1 MPDCVKLSPSNLGA
15 LNFMPQSCAYR
26 RVHEGRDLPDWHP
39 LVTGDPESTHSSGNS
54 MRGQTVSEVEIDE
67 DDWDDYLIEETR

>member
-1 MPDCVKLSPSNLGA
+1 MPCFQREAADPRLFRRP
-15 LNFMPQSCAYR
+15 PQGHQGL
-26 RVHEGRDLPDWHP
+26 VQHP
-39 LVTGDPESTHSSGNS
+39 LITGDPESTHTSGNS